1 MDEKL
6 LPNPH
11 DDKHPGYTINELRCH
26 ALVNSRMA
34 TLIREFDRLSE
45 YVEDLEKSLE
55 HSTRCNQEHLTNIN
69 YLYSKISGLKSRLEK
84 LERDYP
90 NDIKKAFFDGCCMGS
105 VASKSFSLEEI
116 WKKSGTRLDLDSWLL
131 SRAKSSEENPA
142 GDAKQSVSHTNEIT
156 KQKNSTKGLE
166 EKITSEIVRLSTL
179 RD

>member
-6 LPNPH
+6 LSNPH
-11 DDKHPGYTINELRCH
+11 DDKHPGYTINELRCF
-26 ALVNSRMA
+26 ALVDSRIA
-34 TLIREFDRLSE
+34 ALIKEFDRLTE
-45 YVEDLEKSLE
+45 YVEDLEKSLD

-105 VASKSFSLEEI
+105 ISAKSFSLEDI
-116 WKKSGTRLDLDSWLL
+116 WNKCGTRIDLDSWLL